1 MPMGT
6 KYASFL
12 PTAASSAKAIEKA
25 NKKRAATEVT
35 ILSESQKFTAG
46 AKDRL

>member
-12 PTAASSAKAIEKA
+12 PAASSAKAIEKA
-25 NKKRAATEVT
+25 NKKMAAAEVT